1 MSYIDVDKL
10 SLPELE
16 GHLADH
22 TSVAHGVQLH
32 WLYPGMEMG
41 DGLRLLHDDKSCLVI
56 PKHITDGG
64 AADIY
69 VEVVVHEQPKTIEDS
84 DWELEMTEADEMDPK
99 DGQQE
104 LDFDVPASMPINV
117 VASPEKDLAS
127 FREFYK
133 SPSKSPKQLA
143 EDKGKAPIVEGDS
156 SDDSDA
162 DYQPKDLN
170 SSGDDE
176 EAEQLRQFANQ
187 IKMDIKAKKLGEHR
201 RETQF
206 IAGGSDYEV
215 ENLEDDDSPY
225 MNSSDDYSYEEDSE
239 GESVRWRST
248 ENKYDSKA
256 QVPIF
261 ALGMAFRSSRQF
273 KKAIVK
279 YGLSTHRHLLFP
291 KDEKN
296 KVKAICSWKG
306 CNWVIYGSQTTRSE
320 WFKVVTFVDDHCC
333 PPRRDNKLVTSRV
346 IANKYKDQIRDN
358 PTWKVD
364 LIRQAVLSEFLC
376 DVSLAKC
383 KRAKA
388 LVLQEALDSTKGEY
402 SRVYDYQA
410 ELLRSNPGSTIVVV
424 LNPDIVLKKVF
435 QRFYVCFDA
444 CKRGFLAACRR
455 VVGLDGC
462 FFKGATN
469 GELLCAIGRDA
480 NNQMY
485 PIAWAYVER
494 ESYDSW
500 YWFLGLLQKD
510 LNISNGGEEW
520 VLISDQQKVCSS

>member
-1 MSYIDVDKL
+1 
-10 SLPELE
+10 
-16 GHLADH
+16 
-22 TSVAHGVQLH
+22 
-32 WLYPGMEMG
+32 
-41 DGLRLLHDDKSCLVI
+41 
-56 PKHITDGG
+56 
-64 AADIY
+64 
-69 VEVVVHEQPKTIEDS
+69 
-84 DWELEMTEADEMDPK
+84 
-99 DGQQE
+99 
-104 LDFDVPASMPINV
+104 
-117 VASPEKDLAS
+117 
-127 FREFYK
+127 
-133 SPSKSPKQLA
+133 
-143 EDKGKAPIVEGDS
+143 
-156 SDDSDA
+156 
-162 DYQPKDLN
+162 
-170 SSGDDE
+170 
-176 EAEQLRQFANQ
+176 
-187 IKMDIKAKKLGEHR
+187 
-201 RETQF
+201 
-206 IAGGSDYEV
+206 
-215 ENLEDDDSPY
+215 

-273 KKAIVK
+273 KKAVVK

-306 CNWVIYGSQTTRSE
+306 CNWVIYGSQTTSSE

-520 VLISDQQKVCSS
+520 VLISDQQKVCFS